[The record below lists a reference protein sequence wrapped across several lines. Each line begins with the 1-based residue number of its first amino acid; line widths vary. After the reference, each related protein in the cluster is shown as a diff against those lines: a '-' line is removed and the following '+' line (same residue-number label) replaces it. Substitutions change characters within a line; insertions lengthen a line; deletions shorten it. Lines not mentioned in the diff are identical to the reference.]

1 MSSSGTPVPFLDL
14 KAPHRE
20 LAPRILELWDEI
32 LQAGAFVGGQHVEG
46 FEREFAA
53 YVGSTHCVGMANGT
67 DALRLALL
75 AMGIGSGDEVITVPH
90 TFIATTEAV
99 TQTGATP
106 VFVDV
111 DPETATMDPGNVER
125 AITPRTKA
133 ILPVHLYGQCAD
145 MEPLLETARRHG
157 LKVLEDAC
165 QAQGAGYRGR
175 RAGSLGDAAAFSFY
189 PGKNLGACGEAGAVT
204 TSDAALAERMR
215 MLRDHGQR
223 VKYVHSVEGYN
234 ARLDSLQ
241 AAVLRLKLT
250 YLDAWNEQRGVVASR
265 YRQELHPLDLR
276 LPREAPDRKHV
287 WHLFVLRV
295 AKRDAVRLA
304 LESSGIGCGLHYPVP
319 LHLQDAYGAMG
330 HARGDFPHCEDWA
343 SSGLS
348 LPMFPGMTEDQILAV
363 CAAVRAACEKRVLA

>member
-1 MSSSGTPVPFLDL
+1 
-14 KAPHRE
+14 
-20 LAPRILELWDEI
+20 
-32 LQAGAFVGGQHVEG
+32 
-46 FEREFAA
+46 
-53 YVGSTHCVGMANGT
+53 
-67 DALRLALL
+67 
-75 AMGIGSGDEVITVPH
+75 
-90 TFIATTEAV
+90 
-99 TQTGATP
+99 
-106 VFVDV
+106 VDV

-125 AITPRTKA
+125 VITPRTKA

-145 MEPLLETARRHG
+145 MEPLLEMARRHG

-204 TSDAALAERMR
+204 TSDAGLAESLR

-250 YLDAWNEQRGVVASR
+250 YLDAWNEQRRVVASR
-265 YRQELHPLDLR
+265 YRQELEALDLR
-276 LPREAPDRKHV
+276 LPAEAPDREHV
-287 WHLFVLRV
+287 WHLFVVRM
-295 AKRDAVRLA
+295 AKRDAVRES
-304 LESSGIGCGLHYPVP
+304 LESWGIGSGLHYPVP
-319 LHLQDAYGAMG
+319 LHLQEAYGSMG
-330 HARGDFPHCEDWA
+330 HRRGDFPHSEDWA

-348 LPMFPGMTEDQILAV
+348 LPMFPGMIEEQILAV